1 MAGNTSTEAV
11 HLTSLDLDISGVI
24 ANLNQVKTLIETTA
38 QETQQTWS
46 NSFGKDNQTS
56 NFKNV
61 TANTSEIKATAS
73 AFESLILQYKT
84 FATTLSSTKLSS
96 SSITEL
102 KNNTKGFKDELIQ
115 FYNDIESKGTTVEEQ
130 SKKLGEYS
138 SKLKE
143 LKGQFQDAK
152 LAANEFGDALTIG
165 QTYEQVQKAIQGI
178 IQLETSYTNLLK
190 KIEGSKIPSNE
201 FGTLPLTVKYT
212 IGEIQQLSSEIQ
224 KNGTVTE
231 AQSDRISAWNKQLA
245 EAKLKLA
252 QLELQ
257 AKSSNTALDQSKVI
271 KENEERYAQLTK
283 ELSNLIEKYSA
294 FQKQLSSSKL
304 TPQALKDIPQ
314 TANAARAELDKL
326 SEEILNSGKVSKEQ
340 ESRIKQLDKTLQQ
353 LKVSLNDATTQANNT
368 GEGFKTMGDKAK
380 QSTSAISD
388 FLNKLSDKIK
398 WLAAYQLIILVE
410 QSFSNIISTIKETED
425 SVVELQR
432 VLNDN
437 TLSNSAIS
445 DELYR
450 IADAYGQTFENV
462 QEAALLFAQTGAE
475 WDDVISLTEATMLA
489 LNTAELDVT
498 QSTQGLI
505 AVMSQF
511 KIDASDMMDVI
522 DKINVTADSF
532 AVTSEKIV
540 AALQR
545 AGGTASSFG
554 FSLEET
560 IGIITALSEATG
572 RSGENI
578 GTALNSLIT
587 FSAKASSLEKFSDY
601 LGVNVTEGYDLLE
614 VWGMLSDK
622 ITESGDELAKM
633 FAGDK
638 DFEGLFNEEL
648 ATAIG
653 LTEEYN
659 AAVMNSEDV
668 YSAVGTYRQ
677 NYFIALLNN
686 LKTAADAIENMNNQ
700 TGYSIDEN
708 EKYMDT
714 LTAQL
719 NQLTIAAKELA
730 VQFGEMGFLDI
741 LKFFTQSTTAVL
753 KLVKATGGLTTTIGL
768 LGTAFAAVKKQKI
781 EDALGKAG
789 NAFSSAKNFANSFFV
804 SVKNGNGVLKTFKD
818 MLNVTKLS
826 LGGWVTIAGV
836 AFTAI
841 SMLVGAI
848 KSYNEAQKQNR
859 QEAIA
864 TGKEAEEQAREIT
877 KLYDAY
883 NEAAKAYDNA
893 QSSGN
898 NLADAQERL
907 TDTSTQLL
915 EALGYSTETI
925 EELQKDYDNLTST
938 IEKATEAQREQLL
951 MQLSERATA
960 ASEAYKDIETKNM
973 WYRGTFYGMGA
984 SEIFGEEEAAKL
996 ADMLTIAP
1004 KNADQATKYIET
1016 YTAAL
1021 EKLKSFYN
1029 DKGLDY
1035 RKQQLFID
1043 VYEANEAIKA
1053 VKEEDEYSQKLYD
1066 SANEA
1071 AGAVDSLSESQ
1082 KNVADSGVD
1091 FTESLAN
1098 LQAELETLSETY
1110 ETINSEID
1118 AFQSAYSTL
1127 TDAID
1132 EYNETGILSADML
1145 QKLLELDPEY
1155 IDLLDIG
1162 SNSLSINTAKTQE
1175 LINANDLYL
1184 QQLAALQVQKY
1195 YDELMTVAQTNANND
1210 NAVSQYLAANAA
1222 ATASGELYNY
1232 ALQVFQGSMSTADFN
1247 QKLLEMAQN
1256 SGISMGNISALTSA
1270 VSALTSSYSGLLGLS
1285 GRGTLNR
1292 YVPAVSTGGGGGGGG
1307 SSANNAERK
1316 ALQEQIKMWQDKKE
1330 EVEEYYDDQI
1340 DALKEI
1346 QEAND
1351 RINDQL
1357 DYYASRQE
1365 IITNLEQAGARSG
1378 IEYRQKEM
1386 EYQQELIDLEA
1397 EWQDKLA
1404 DWDIEDQISQ
1414 LEALKEQSVEQISA
1428 IIEELQDKVSNLSS
1442 STASGIAS
1450 GVSSGLSYAS
1460 SAVDSYGE
1468 SLNEMVQE
1476 EAELME
1482 EQAVETSTNL
1492 LDAYQQN
1499 FTTPLYTLMLQT
1511 FVEINNILAKAAET
1525 NAKTMYSAYDK
1536 NFVTPLKQSV
1546 AQIMS
1551 SAMYSMSSFGGFG
1564 TFSSY
1569 NSMVSNRNLNFFA
1582 NVANTSAANSTSKVL
1597 SSLMGFNNPR
1607 RI

>member
-38 QETQQTWS
+38 QETQQTWN

-73 AFESLILQYKT
+73 AFESLNLAYKS
-84 FATTLSSTKLSS
+84 FAATLSGTKLSS
-96 SSITEL
+96 SDIKQIKSDTEKYAETVASFVEQIKNTGEIT
-102 KNNTKGFKDELIQ
+102 K
-115 FYNDIESKGTTVEEQ
+115 EQ
-130 SKKLGEYS
+130 QQGLNKYS

-152 LAANEFGDALTIG
+152 LAANQFGEGITLG
-165 QTYEQVQKAIQGI
+165 QTVSQIESVSKNLISLQTQF
-178 IQLETSYTNLLK
+178 TNVLS
-190 KIEGSKIPSNE
+190 KISGSKIESQA
-201 FGTLPLTVKYT
+201 FGTLPSDIKAT
-212 IGEIQQLSSEIQ
+212 ITEIEQLNKSVQESGTITQSQSAQVQ
-224 KNGTVTE
+224 KW
-231 AQSDRISAWNKQLA
+231 SKQLT
-245 EAKLKLA
+245 EAKLTLA

-314 TANAARAELDKL
+314 TANAARTELDKL

-462 QEAALLFAQTGAE
+462 QEAAVLFAQTGEE

-511 KIDASDMMDVI
+511 GIEASDMMDVI

-614 VWGMLSDK
+614 VWSMLSDK

-659 AAVMNSEDV
+659 AAVMNAEDV

-700 TGYSIDEN
+700 TGYSVEEN

-741 LKFFTQSTTAVL
+741 LKFFTQLATGAL
-753 KLVKATGGLTTTIGL
+753 KLTKELGGLRTAMMAISL
-768 LGTAFAAVKKQKI
+768 LFVAVKKTKI
-781 EDALGKAG
+781 DNWAT
-789 NAFSSAKNFANSFFV
+789 STANSF
-804 SVKNGNGVLKTFKD
+804 KNLKNAITNFLTQIKSGAGI
-818 MLNVTKLS
+818 LNAFRNSLS
-826 LGGWVTIAGV
+826 LSQITLGGWLTAIGAAV
-836 AFTAI
+836 TAI
-841 SMLVGAI
+841 SMLIGAI
-848 KSYNEAQKQNR
+848 DAYNEKQKQNR

-883 NEAAKAYDNA
+883 NEAAKAYDDA

-907 TDTSTQLL
+907 TDASTELL
-915 EALGYSTETI
+915 EVLGYSTETI
-925 EELQKDYDNLTST
+925 TELQKPIEDLSSDYDNLTST

-951 MQLSERATA
+951 MQLSARATA
-960 ASEAYKDIETKNM
+960 ASEAYKDIAAP
-973 WYRGTFYGMGA
+973 GLP
-984 SEIFGEEEAAKL
+984 SEKSPFEDSKTTYSIRRMLEVNPKDAQEAE
-996 ADMLTIAP
+996 
-1004 KNADQATKYIET
+1004 QYIKDI
-1016 YTAAL
+1016 TAAL
-1021 EKLKSFYN
+1021 EELKATYS
-1029 DKGLDY
+1029 DQGLDY
-1035 RKQQLFID
+1035 RKQEVYQTLYNYLETIKSVYEED
-1043 VYEANEAIKA
+1043 VYANE
-1053 VKEEDEYSQKLYD
+1053 LYD

-1071 AGAVDSLSESQ
+1071 AGAVESLSEAQ
-1082 KNVADSGVD
+1082 KNADDSGVD

-1232 ALQVFQGSMSTADFN
+1232 ALQVFQGSMSMSDFN
-1247 QKLLEMAQN
+1247 QKLLEMAQ
-1256 SGISMGNISALTSA
+1256 SSRISMGNISALTSA

-1404 DWDIEDQISQ
+1404 DWDIEDQIAQ
-1414 LEALKEQSVEQISA
+1414 LEELKEQSVEQISA
-1428 IIEELQDKVSNLSS
+1428 IIDELQDKVSNLSS

>member
-388 FLNKLSDKIK
+388 FFNKLSDKIK

-410 QSFSNIISTIKETED
+410 QSFSNIISTIKGTED

-462 QEAALLFAQTGAE
+462 QEAAVLFAQTGAE

-522 DKINVTADSF
+522 DKINVTADNF

-614 VWGMLSDK
+614 VWSMLSDK

-659 AAVMNSEDV
+659 AAVMNAEDV

-700 TGYSIDEN
+700 TGYSIEEN

-768 LGTAFAAVKKQKI
+768 LGTVFAAVKKQKI
-781 EDALGKAG
+781 EDALGKAR

-864 TGKEAEEQAREIT
+864 TGKEAEEQAKQIEELQ
-877 KLYDAY
+877 KAYEEADKAY
-883 NEAAKAYDNA
+883 NRAKE
-893 QSSGN
+893 SGQG
-898 NLADAQERL
+898 LLQAQENL
-907 TDTSTQLL
+907 KQTSTDLL
-915 EALGYSTETI
+915 EAFGYSTSTI
-925 EELQKDYDNLTST
+925 EELQGTYGRLTQAIKS
-938 IEKATEAQREQLL
+938 ASEAQREQIELQASL
-951 MQLSERATA
+951 RLQA
-960 ASEAYKDIETKNM
+960 AKEAFQDIETSTVSPYERQDLVGAFGKE
-973 WYRGTFYGMGA
+973 RGIELAQMLGNA
-984 SEIFGEEEAAKL
+984 PEDAEEATEYFYTL
-996 ADMLTIAP
+996 AEAIQVL
-1004 KNADQATKYIET
+1004 KKS
-1016 YTAAL
+1016 YTD
-1021 EKLKSFYN
+1021 E
-1029 DKGLDY
+1029 GLDY
-1035 RKQQLFID
+1035 RKQPL
-1043 VYEANEAIKA
+1043 YLMLASYKEAIKEA
-1053 VKEEDEYSQKLYD
+1053 RDELKEAESFLNALDEGFNST
-1066 SANEA
+1066 
-1071 AGAVDSLSESQ
+1071 SESTE
-1082 KNVADSGVD
+1082 NASDGTID

-1098 LQAELETLSETY
+1098 LQTELETLSETY

-1162 SNSLSINTAKTQE
+1162 SNSLSINTAKTQK

-1232 ALQVFQGSMSTADFN
+1232 ALQVFQGSMSTSDFN
-1247 QKLLEMAQN
+1247 QKLLEMAQS
-1256 SGISMGNISALTSA
+1256 SGISAGNISALTSA

-1378 IEYRQKEM
+1378 VEYRQKEM

-1569 NSMVSNRNLNFFA
+1569 NSTVSNRNLNFFA